1 MNEIFLVSNDRF
13 YLEKKSFFNS
23 NKNTFTI
30 ISCFKNFKR
39 INLIARISNKKL
51 RFKKQ
56 FSNTK
61 ITNAI
66 NLFHKRFEIKHRK
79 ILVISLSPYNFFI
92 SCLLLILG
100 ANKKNMFLF
109 LRSDGYEEYKIKLG
123 IIGYYFYGAML
134 GILKKR
140 LNILSCS
147 KSLTGIYKPG
157 LVFPSEITDS
167 WLKDRKKQ
175 LKKITSTNKINL
187 LYLGRFRKEKGYASL
202 ISLFNDL
209 KIKANLVMVGNDFKY
224 LKKSQYPKNKNI
236 KIFGQISSNRKL
248 IKFYNNSDIFI
259 LPSYVEAYP
268 QVILE
273 SLSRLKPIIVFNE
286 IKYLKKTFSFG
297 LINCKRNASD
307 FEKTLKRIMVNYT
320 KIQND
325 ILKKEVYSLKNF
337 ELKMNKI
344 FEN

>member
-1 MNEIFLVSNDRF
+1 
-13 YLEKKSFFNS
+13 
-23 NKNTFTI
+23 
-30 ISCFKNFKR
+30 
-39 INLIARISNKKL
+39 
-51 RFKKQ
+51 
-56 FSNTK
+56 
-61 ITNAI
+61 
-66 NLFHKRFEIKHRK
+66 
-79 ILVISLSPYNFFI
+79 
-92 SCLLLILG
+92 
-100 ANKKNMFLF
+100 MFLF

-202 ISLFNDL
+202 ISLFNAL